1 MWVDFRAIQF
11 IPFLSFTKILGKG
24 FSSFVATPTMAPT
37 MAPTTA
43 TAPTTPPT
51 MRADLRLHL
60 WSISTIVTVWVS
72 TFQSRCY
79 SQLSWILNFFNYVR
93 SQMSLIAHS
102 VDSGLPSVYVA
113 HGCIILQNTVFI
125 SDRTREYQTFV
136 INFTSTQF
144 HASKFYTWYQ

>member
-24 FSSFVATPTMAPT
+24 FSSFVVTPTMAPT

-60 WSISTIVTVWVS
+60 WSISTIVAMWVS
-72 TFQSRCY
+72 AFQSRCY
-79 SQLSWILNFFNYVR
+79 SQSAIVNIEFLQSCQVTDV
-93 SQMSLIAHS
+93 
-102 VDSGLPSVYVA
+102 VDSGLPSIYVA
-113 HGCIILQNTVFI
+113 QGCIILLNTIFI
-125 SDRTREYQTFV
+125 SDKTGEYQTFV
-136 INFTSTQF
+136 KYFPSTQF
-144 HASKFYTWYQ
+144 HASKFYMWDQ